1 MADLSKTET
10 KLIYA
15 CSGAAD
21 VGEIA
26 DRVARRLRNE
36 CAVGMSCLAGIGAGL
51 SGYIQS
57 AKGVDVNITID
68 GCKIGCAKITLEKIG
83 VTPTSYIL
91 TDMGL
96 VKGETPVTEKIIAQM
111 SEKIKNTQDTPV
123 LPIQMGKGGCSCGGK
138 C

>member
-1 MADLSKTET
+1 MSDCCKTET
-10 KLIYA
+10 MLIYS

-26 DRVARRLRNE
+26 DRVARKLRTHGS
-36 CAVGMSCLAGIGAGL
+36 ARMSCLAGISAGL

-57 AKGVDVNITID
+57 AKGTGANITID
-68 GCKIGCAKITLEKIG
+68 GCKTACARKTLEKIG

-96 VKGETPVTEKIIAQM
+96 VKGESPVTENIVDEICKKIENANGNKATLVQIGTDGR
-111 SEKIKNTQDTPV
+111 SCS
-123 LPIQMGKGGCSCGGK
+123 GK
-138 C
+138 